1 MLFFI
6 IHNCNAQLFSKK
18 RVLNNENF
26 DKPALSWGY
35 FLGMNNYDYNFD
47 YVSDTYDIQTEKTF
61 GFNVGLIGNF
71 RISDYF
77 DLRFEPGLVMSNRN
91 LLYNP
96 LSFNQTEFQENLH
109 KREIKSTYIH
119 FPLILKV
126 SAKRLNNFKPYVL
139 AGISTAINLSSKENS
154 VNDNSLGQFRTKGN
168 VFFYELGF
176 GVDFYLEWF
185 KFSPSIRGVFAL
197 SDEHVPDNDLAS
209 PWTNN
214 IEFMK
219 TSGILINFT
228 FQYAIGRLNR
238 RAQRPSAYVSLN
250 QRHTLA
256 VDSANFAR
264 SLANSQLCNGV
275 KRDRR
280 FVSGIH
286 GQLPDVRD
294 LLPILFGQTHHD
306 RYSAVTAIEARCFG
320 SLHHI
325 AHLLGDRVDIQS
337 MPNDLLSVVSNLHLR
352 CAAAQRRLDVRQLR
366 LFREQRR
373 GLIGVLLK
381 LR

>member
-1 MLFFI
+1 MGYFIIGSDKLNIDICNRMKKIVFLLILFFVI
-6 IHNCNAQLFSKK
+6 ENCHAQLFSKK

-96 LSFNQTEFQENLH
+96 LSFNQTDFTENIH

-154 VNDNSLGQFRTKGN
+154 VNDNSLGQFRTKKN
-168 VFFYELGF
+168 VFFYEVGF
-176 GVDFYLEWF
+176 GIDLYLEWF
-185 KFSPSIRGVFAL
+185 KFSPSIRGVFAI
-197 SDEHVPDNDLAS
+197 SDEHVPDNDIVS
-209 PWTNN
+209 QWTNN

-228 FQYAIGRLNR
+228 FQ
-238 RAQRPSAYVSLN
+238 
-250 QRHTLA
+250 
-256 VDSANFAR
+256 
-264 SLANSQLCNGV
+264 
-275 KRDRR
+275 
-280 FVSGIH
+280 
-286 GQLPDVRD
+286 
-294 LLPILFGQTHHD
+294 
-306 RYSAVTAIEARCFG
+306 
-320 SLHHI
+320 
-325 AHLLGDRVDIQS
+325 
-337 MPNDLLSVVSNLHLR
+337 
-352 CAAAQRRLDVRQLR
+352 
-366 LFREQRR
+366 
-373 GLIGVLLK
+373 
-381 LR
+381 

>member
-1 MLFFI
+1 MAIFLDDLLMGNKVIFYRLFYCNENKLNIDICINMKRIITLLVLFFI
-6 IHNCNAQLFSKK
+6 IQNCNAQLFSKK

-26 DKPALSWGY
+26 DKPDLSWGY

-96 LSFNQTEFQENLH
+96 LSFNQTEFQENIH

-119 FPLILKV
+119 FPLILKF

-176 GVDFYLEWF
+176 GIDFYLEWF

-197 SDEHVPDNDLAS
+197 SDEHVPDNDPAS

-228 FQYAIGRLNR
+228 FQ
-238 RAQRPSAYVSLN
+238 
-250 QRHTLA
+250 
-256 VDSANFAR
+256 
-264 SLANSQLCNGV
+264 
-275 KRDRR
+275 
-280 FVSGIH
+280 
-286 GQLPDVRD
+286 
-294 LLPILFGQTHHD
+294 
-306 RYSAVTAIEARCFG
+306 
-320 SLHHI
+320 
-325 AHLLGDRVDIQS
+325 
-337 MPNDLLSVVSNLHLR
+337 
-352 CAAAQRRLDVRQLR
+352 
-366 LFREQRR
+366 
-373 GLIGVLLK
+373 
-381 LR
+381 

>member
-1 MLFFI
+1 MGYFIIGSDKLNIDICNRMKKIVFLLILFFVI
-6 IHNCNAQLFSKK
+6 ENCHAQLFSKK

-47 YVSDTYDIQTEKTF
+47 YVSDTHDIQTEKTF

-96 LSFNQTEFQENLH
+96 LSFNQTDFLENIH

-154 VNDNSLGQFRTKGN
+154 VNDNSLGQFRTKKN
-168 VFFYELGF
+168 VFFYEVGF
-176 GVDFYLEWF
+176 GIDLYLEWF
-185 KFSPSIRGVFAL
+185 KFSPSIRGVFAI
-197 SDEHVPDNDLAS
+197 SDEHVPDNDIVS

-228 FQYAIGRLNR
+228 FQ
-238 RAQRPSAYVSLN
+238 
-250 QRHTLA
+250 
-256 VDSANFAR
+256 
-264 SLANSQLCNGV
+264 
-275 KRDRR
+275 
-280 FVSGIH
+280 
-286 GQLPDVRD
+286 
-294 LLPILFGQTHHD
+294 
-306 RYSAVTAIEARCFG
+306 
-320 SLHHI
+320 
-325 AHLLGDRVDIQS
+325 
-337 MPNDLLSVVSNLHLR
+337 
-352 CAAAQRRLDVRQLR
+352 
-366 LFREQRR
+366 
-373 GLIGVLLK
+373 
-381 LR
+381 